1 MFHEQWSHVRA
12 REVHHDIMDFALQA
26 SAEILFFKGQFSDGG
41 EGASTS
47 GRTGHVEYCRT
58 FGVLST
64 FCVHSAAF
72 MRGCFR

>member
-1 MFHEQWSHVRA
+1 MRA

-26 SAEILFFKGQFSDGG
+26 SAEILFFKGQFSGGG

-58 FGVLST
+58 FGVLLP
-64 FCVHSAAF
+64 FVCIVLHSCADASVDQA
-72 MRGCFR
+72 